1 MIRKFY
7 QSVNTIKY
15 SIPMTVLAFIIF
27 AEAYLTT
34 MGKDISALRIAL
46 IVTAA
51 ALAVV
56 MVFYYRSKF
65 QVRRQL
71 KKVED
76 LKAYEAGGMIDRSYF
91 LEDRM
96 LVCAGLHI
104 EEVRTKDLVEAVL
117 EEKAHGR
124 FVLHLKDHTHTIDM
138 SLLDRE
144 EGERTA
150 GYLKRVNPAIVLTD
164 VEPKGKGT
172 LKELGADVRYE
183 KK

>member
-27 AEAYLTT
+27 AEAYLMTL
-34 MGKDISALRIAL
+34 GKAVSALRIAL
-46 IVTAA
+46 IITAA

-56 MVFYYRSKF
+56 MVFYYHSKLL
-65 QVRRQL
+65 VRRQL

-76 LKAYEAGGMIDRSYF
+76 LKAYEDGGMIDRTYF

-96 LVCAGLHI
+96 LVCDGLHI
-104 EEVRTKDLVEAVL
+104 EEVKTKDLIAAAL

-124 FVLHLKDHTHTIDM
+124 YVLHLKDAAHTIDM

-164 VEPKGKGT
+164 IEPKGKGT

>member
-56 MVFYYRSKF
+56 MVFYYRSK
-65 QVRRQL
+65 L
-71 KKVED
+71 SGTASAEESGG
-76 LKAYEAGGMIDRSYF
+76 LCKAYEAGGMIDRSLF
-91 LEDRM
+91 LGRPHAC
-96 LVCAGLHI
+96 VCG
-104 EEVRTKDLVEAVL
+104 
-117 EEKAHGR
+117 
-124 FVLHLKDHTHTIDM
+124 
-138 SLLDRE
+138 
-144 EGERTA
+144 
-150 GYLKRVNPAIVLTD
+150 PA
-164 VEPKGKGT
+164 
-172 LKELGADVRYE
+172 Y
-183 KK
+183 